1 MAVSAILK
9 RAVTMTETCKTAGT
23 DYVPISCALHS
34 EYELAI
40 LRRQRLRLVWNDS
53 GVIRDQAVQPLD
65 LKTVNRDDSREG
77 GGGTASGT
85 AVEEFLICHTGDGT
99 TQNIRLDRVLRVYP
113 A

>member
-1 MAVSAILK
+1 
-9 RAVTMTETCKTAGT
+9 MTETCKTAGT

-53 GVIRDQAVQPLD
+53 SVIRDQVVQPLD
-65 LKTVNRDDSREG
+65 LKTMNN
-77 GGGTASGT
+77 
-85 AVEEFLICHTGDGT
+85 EEFLTCRTEDDV